1 MTKAVR
7 YDKNGYQLVRDEK
20 VVAIASRLTND
31 HWQVNDMND
40 RRIDALGTFANPK
53 DAAAAYETEFFA

>member
-7 YDKNGYQLVRDEK
+7 YDKNSYQLVRNGK

-31 HWQVNDMND
+31 RWQVNDMND
-40 RRIDALGTFANPK
+40 RRIDALGTFCNPQL
-53 DAAAAYETEFFA
+53 AAQAYEEGLS